1 MFVCSGFLEPFL
13 QVCFSLICVSL
24 CLYPLLCVS
33 AWVGIRSCVYPQ
45 CVCSLRH
52 GTSACMPSI
61 QLGEG
66 GVVVVGLSIF
76 HVLLACPFPPNNS
89 LTGGLEEEEKH
100 KTHALRLR
108 TLYLFIYLFF
118 LQVCLCHRW
127 GFPTPRVVFLESKDC
142 FVLLLLDLRFWKK
155 VHWRDGMWGE
165 EREGGK
171 KREMKGERKERQRE
185 ERKGV
190 ARRRLKEEEEEAGEG
205 LGGGGEAWT
214 KASYQTWEEPMAALR
229 RTSP

>member
-108 TLYLFIYLFF
+108 TLLFIYLFILSPGLSLSSVRLSYSPSRIF
-118 LQVCLCHRW
+118 RVKGLLCA
-127 GFPTPRVVFLESKDC
+127 F
-142 FVLLLLDLRFWKK
+142 
-155 VHWRDGMWGE
+155 
-165 EREGGK
+165 
-171 KREMKGERKERQRE
+171 
-185 ERKGV
+185 
-190 ARRRLKEEEEEAGEG
+190 
-205 LGGGGEAWT
+205 
-214 KASYQTWEEPMAALR
+214 AA
-229 RTSP
+229 